1 MNKKRRQTDTEK
13 ETVSINKKRRQ
24 NVMYTEKES
33 VSINID
39 NNEYTFS
46 LMDEIRDKN
55 TQKYIGKIDKI
66 LVNIINT
73 EISEI
78 NNYLIYVKN
87 TIYQINTIEKCL

>member
-1 MNKKRRQTDTEK
+1 MKKYSCAERRK
-13 ETVSINKKRRQ
+13 
-24 NVMYTEKES
+24 NVIYTEKES

-39 NNEYTFS
+39 NNQYTFS

-66 LVNIINT
+66 LVNIIDT

-87 TIYQINTIEKCL
+87 VIYQIHTIEKIT